1 MGWQMIFAV
10 TMCGLPWIGDG
21 AILFSVKRPGNL
33 VFSAHQ
39 NVELA
44 SSKEKRFSLPLAF
57 VHPKESD
64 TSKASGESTGMVSEA
79 KEAEQTKEMV
89 EKELAQIRSQTK
101 ACTYTD
107 AQGKKL
113 LYRLWVPRG
122 YDPGK
127 KYPLIL
133 FLHGAGER
141 GDDNLKQLA
150 IPDVLHWVRDKYA
163 KEHPSF
169 LVAPQCPAGAKWVD
183 VNWWQLP
190 HHQTPPEPSEP
201 MRLTMELLDALQKE
215 FSIDPDRIYVTG
227 LSMGGYG
234 TFDLLVRRPKYFA
247 AAVPICGGA
256 DDSRAKDFA
265 HVPIWIFHG
274 AKDQAVPVV
283 RSRSIVEA
291 LRKAG
296 GQPRYTEYPD
306 GGHAIWQR
314 VYADEELARWLF
326 QQVRSK

>member
-1 MGWQMIFAV
+1 MRWEMFLMAAMLG
-10 TMCGLPWIGDG
+10 CGLTWIGPLEM
-21 AILFSVKRPGNL
+21 LFSAETEGEAIVSGQ
-33 VFSAHQ
+33 V
-39 NVELA
+39 VESA
-44 SSKEKRFSLPLAF
+44 SSKEKPVSSESASIQPNAPASAQPCGD
-57 VHPKESD
+57 VTPMPKLSEESIQ
-64 TSKASGESTGMVSEA
+64 MI
-79 KEAEQTKEMV
+79 EQ
-89 EKELAQIRSQTK
+89 ELAQIRSQTV
-101 ACTYTD
+101 ARTYAD

-113 LYRLWVPRG
+113 LYRLWIPRG
-122 YDPGK
+122 YDPKK

-141 GDDNLKQLA
+141 GDDNQKQLA
-150 IPDVLHWVRDKYA
+150 HPDVLHWVREKYA

-183 VNWWQLP
+183 VNWWQVP
-190 HHQTPPEPSEP
+190 HHQTPPQPAEP

-234 TFDLLVRRPKYFA
+234 TFDLLVRRPNYFA
-247 AAVPICGGA
+247 AAVPLCGGA

-274 AKDQAVPVV
+274 AQDKAVPVV
-283 RSRSIVEA
+283 RSRSVVEA

-306 GGHAIWQR
+306 EGHAIWKR
-314 VYADEELARWLF
+314 VYADPELARWLF
-326 QQVRSK
+326 SQVRPK

>member
-1 MGWQMIFAV
+1 MRWEMFLMAATMGCAL
-10 TMCGLPWIGDG
+10 TWIGPPEM
-21 AILFSVKRPGNL
+21 LFS
-33 VFSAHQ
+33 A
-39 NVELA
+39 E
-44 SSKEKRFSLPLAF
+44 
-57 VHPKESD
+57 
-64 TSKASGESTGMVSEA
+64 SGESQEMI
-79 KEAEQTKEMV
+79 EQ
-89 EKELAQIRSQTK
+89 ELAQIRSQTV
-101 ACTYTD
+101 ARTYAD

-113 LYRLWVPRG
+113 LYRLWIPRG
-122 YDPGK
+122 YDAKK

-141 GDDNLKQLA
+141 GDDNQKQLA
-150 IPDVLHWVRDKYA
+150 HPDVLHWVREKYA

-183 VNWWQLP
+183 VNWWQVP
-190 HHQTPPEPSEP
+190 HHQTPPQPAEP

-234 TFDLLVRRPKYFA
+234 TFDLLVRRPNYFA
-247 AAVPICGGA
+247 AAVPLCGGA

-274 AKDQAVPVV
+274 AQDKAVPVV
-283 RSRSIVEA
+283 RSRSVVEA

-306 GGHAIWQR
+306 EGHAIWKR
-314 VYADEELARWLF
+314 VYADPELARWLF
-326 QQVRSK
+326 SQVRPK

>member
-1 MGWQMIFAV
+1 MQWKMKIGWALLGMSWTFVGMGQ
-10 TMCGLPWIGDG
+10 
-21 AILFSVKRPGNL
+21 
-33 VFSAHQ
+33 
-39 NVELA
+39 E
-44 SSKEKRFSLPLAF
+44 EKVL
-57 VHPKESD
+57 
-64 TSKASGESTGMVSEA
+64 STGKTDAPSI
-79 KEAEQTKEMV
+79 EQTQETPCAQNGTLLSEWAFAQQTTYWSESPAAKTAEESKEMV
-89 EKELAQIRSQTK
+89 EKELAEIRSQMQ
-101 ACTYTD
+101 ARTYQD

-113 LYRLWVPRG
+113 LYRLWVPGG

-141 GDDNLKQLA
+141 GEDNQKQLA
-150 IPDVLHWVRDKYA
+150 HPDVLHWVRAKYA

-169 LVAPQCPAGAKWVD
+169 LVAPQCPAESKWVE
-183 VNWWQLP
+183 VNWWQVP
-190 HHQTPPEPSEP
+190 HHQTPAQPAEP

-234 TFDLLVRRPKYFA
+234 TFDLLARRPKYFA
-247 AAVPICGGA
+247 AAVPLCGGA
-256 DDSRAKDFA
+256 DDNRAKDFA

-274 AKDQAVPVV
+274 AQDKAVPVV
-283 RSRSIVEA
+283 RSRSVVEA

-306 GGHAIWQR
+306 EGHGIWKR
-314 VYADEELARWLF
+314 VYADPELAQWLF
-326 QQVRSK
+326 AQVRPK